1 MRIAYQDHGV
11 TLCYILDYTDNIFQL
26 LTIELTL
33 TSTSYINMLFTPN
46 TPQVSDYNVLKVLK
60 KKNRTLQMANRWEL
74 CVLSKLCVLIT
85 KQDVAMFYGHL
96 TRIFAEKRYCQ
107 ETG

>member
-60 KKNRTLQMANRWEL
+60 KKTEHCKW
-74 CVLSKLCVLIT
+74 
-85 KQDVAMFYGHL
+85 L
-96 TRIFAEKRYCQ
+96 TDGNFAYLVNFVY
-107 ETG
+107 